1 MEGHGP
7 EDPEILKRIQEA
19 EIKVGQM
26 NLQAMVEA
34 KQILQQAKEQ
44 AEQLLQVRR
53 QRMEETSTTLLQEGI
68 KASEQ
73 EAGVI
78 IEKAGLQAQEI
89 QARAMAKME
98 EAVGLIV
105 SQVFPDL
112 RLEAKK

>member
-34 KQILQQAKEQ
+34 KQILLQAREQ

-53 QRMEETSTTLLQEGI
+53 HRMEETSTTLLQEGF

-78 IEKAGLQAQEI
+78 IEKARLQAREI

-98 EAVGLIV
+98 EAVQLV
-105 SQVFPDL
+105 LNQVYPDL
-112 RLEAKK
+112 KLETKK